1 MVADNLVVERAL
13 REVSSPGCSFE
24 VSDVTLGGESWWTL
38 AFEAVGSAPTVDRDL
53 RSTAAHV
60 FSEPLPRWALAR
72 PASFDVLRALA
83 PLPAPEDLADP
94 RRKSVTR
101 FADAWGRGRA
111 NEVAVMTS
119 ASRRH

>member
-1 MVADNLVVERAL
+1 MLVRGQRRDAWRRVMVDAGVRGGRLRADRGPGPTLDGRPRLLGA
-13 REVSSPGCSFE
+13 SS
-24 VSDVTLGGESWWTL
+24 
-38 AFEAVGSAPTVDRDL
+38 R
-53 RSTAAHV
+53 R
-60 FSEPLPRWALAR
+60 ALAR

-83 PLPAPEDLADP
+83 PLPAPEDLTDP

-119 ASRRH
+119 ASRRD